1 MLFLISTT
9 SSKNSKLYTICMTP
23 RFRRSFSL
31 LFLFHFFTSIYP
43 TFAFNNGIIIIHQR
57 YLYSTLVLS
66 PGLFYLLFVLFLT
79 FPSHVLTLVLSVDTH
94 GLINKHQQVYLPHQA
109 HSLSLVRGTLLGV

>member
-31 LFLFHFFTSIYP
+31 LILSISISPFLHKYLSYFCFQQWYHYHSSTIPLFNIG
-43 TFAFNNGIIIIHQR
+43 AFSR
-57 YLYSTLVLS
+57 
-66 PGLFYLLFVLFLT
+66 FVLLAFCSVSNISVPRSNSRVICRHPWSNKQT
-79 FPSHVLTLVLSVDTH
+79 SASISTSPST
-94 GLINKHQQVYLPHQA
+94 
-109 HSLSLVRGTLLGV
+109 